1 MPIPASLRPKISGLD
16 DTIVRSTIRIEP
28 DVGGVHTGNTQ
39 VTFRLPA
46 GTILDLGTLR
56 LHMNVNQT
64 SGQNS
69 RTPRFTDSVISRLD
83 IKTTSGYQLCTIID
97 YNEIVTLMRSWF
109 ETDLVASDASWGA
122 RQNAA
127 ADLVTYPI
135 TVDGFRLGPLA
146 RNSQTPLW
154 ATDLL
159 NVDVT
164 ITLADPTV
172 IFEPGFVPDA
182 NNNNNPVLRPVAAT
196 YSDVFM
202 TCDTLLFEGATYDS
216 MIVAAKGQS
225 SGFKML
231 YPMATLIAERGDVS
245 SNVVFNERFSSR
257 SLDAVLA
264 VPKPNTYRQSQ
275 SSEYYEFALSHYQA
289 SLPDGARG
297 SFVVNGHAMSP
308 EMNIQLGYFNARTVI
323 ENLLPDPGVRVYGNA
338 GISYFLGASLNAPR
352 GRGQDGHVGS
362 SGLNT
367 FSHPGSITCR
377 VAFDTPGVL
386 KAVKL
391 WAMHTAEVEI
401 SNDDMVRVTN

>member
-28 DVGGVHTGNTQ
+28 DVGGVHLGNTQ

-46 GTILDLGTLR
+46 GTILDLNTLR
-56 LHMNVNQT
+56 LHVNIDQT
-64 SGQNS
+64 TGLGA
-69 RTPRFTDSVISRLD
+69 RTPRYTDSIISRLD
-83 IKTTSGYQLCTIID
+83 IKTTSGYQLCSITD
-97 YNEIVTLMRSWF
+97 YNEIVTLLRSWM
-109 ETDLVASDASWGA
+109 ETDLVAADASWNN
-122 RQNAA
+122 R
-127 ADLVTYPI
+127 VTAPDGVGQYSI

-164 ITLADPTV
+164 VTLADPT
-172 IFEPGFVPDA
+172 IILEPGVDGNGA
-182 NNNNNPVLRPVAAT
+182 ILPVAAT

-202 TCDTLLFEGATYDS
+202 TCDTLLFEQATYDS

-225 SGFKML
+225 GFKML
-231 YPMATLIAERGDVS
+231 YPMATLVAERGDVS

-264 VPKPNTYRQSQ
+264 VPKRNAYRASQ
-275 SSEYYEFALSHYQA
+275 NRDGYDDDMAHWQA
-289 SLPDGARG
+289 SLNDNTRG

-308 EMNIQLGYFNARTVI
+308 ELNSKLGYFNARTTV
-323 ENLLPDPGVRVYGNA
+323 ENLFPDPGVRVLGNA
-338 GISYFLGASLNAPR
+338 GTRYFLGCSLNAPR

-377 VAFDTPGVL
+377 MAFDTPGLL

-391 WAMHTAEVEI
+391 WAMHTSEVEI